1 MCTIVSDAFNNL
13 SNKIVKKP
21 EIICNEVDDLTLEES
36 FPELRMTG
44 DAHVRGKKHKGPVLM
59 GSGHLEKTEENTAK
73 SNNRQFSNAK
83 RLEKN
88 AKKVRR
94 MYKDTS

>member
-1 MCTIVSDAFNNL
+1 
-13 SNKIVKKP
+13 
-21 EIICNEVDDLTLEES
+21 
-36 FPELRMTG
+36 MTG
-44 DAHVRGKKHKGPVLM
+44 DAHVRGKKHKGPVVM
-59 GSGHLEKTEENTAK
+59 GSGHLEKTEEKTAK